1 MAESTGDVE
10 MEKIAEKTKRR
21 KLNFV
26 DKNMVQTGM
35 LITVEKQEGQEPE
48 GQIFNVHIPYSIG
61 YKGYGE
67 LFLKMERIYNLLDR
81 PQAEFEMR
89 SWREIDWKDTG
100 LENIEGW
107 NFGDDCFED
116 FKKIYTSGKKWLYVE
131 TMFRCHGSWQGIIK
145 TAQMDSL
152 RYRSALELMHYISQY
167 LYESGNK

>member
-1 MAESTGDVE
+1 

-21 KLNFV
+21 KFNFV
-26 DKNMVQTGM
+26 DKNVIQTGL
-35 LITVEKQEGQEPE
+35 LITVEKQEGQEPQ
-48 GQIFNVHIPYSIG
+48 GQIFNVHIPYSIA

-89 SWREIDWKDTG
+89 SWKATDWSGTG
-100 LENIEGW
+100 LESIENW
-107 NFGDDCFED
+107 NFEDDCFED
-116 FKKIYTSGKKWLYVE
+116 FKKIYTSGKRWMYVE

-152 RYRSALELMHYISQY
+152 RYRSALELMHYMSEY
-167 LYESGNK
+167 LRETAGK